1 VPELAVT
8 LPYWLDRPPGESLE
22 LVANVEACGIGELWL
37 GEMATFEAFSLAGA
51 IAATTSIPRLV
62 VGPLPVT
69 LRDAVMLAMGLGT
82 LREVAGRPVHL
93 ALGAS
98 TPTVRVAWHGVSAA
112 PTLQRFRDT
121 VTTVRALLDGGRS
134 PGGFRLRLDG
144 AGATIAIAAF
154 GPRLLALAGELADTV
169 VLNLV
174 TVDQLARAREA
185 VASAAIAA
193 GRRMPRVA
201 VWVPAA
207 LDRAGVDQ
215 LARGLALYLPQPG
228 YGEMFSAIGFRE
240 LVDEARRGSHPKDLD
255 VPDAL
260 VGAIGA
266 LGSPAEIAARVDAF
280 GAAGAD
286 VVCLAPATAGDP
298 GAARLLRALSV
309 SR

>member
-1 VPELAVT
+1 VT
-8 LPYWLDRPPGESLE
+8 LPYWLDRPPGETFE
-22 LVANVEACGIGELWL
+22 LVANVEASGIGELWL

-69 LRDAVMLAMGLGT
+69 LRDPVMLAMGLGT
-82 LREVAGRPVHL
+82 LRQVAGRPVHI

-98 TPTVRVAWHGVSAA
+98 TPTVREAWHGVPAA

-121 VTTVRALLDGGRS
+121 VTTVRALLEGGRN
-134 PGGFRLRLDG
+134 PAGFRLRVD
-144 AGATIAIAAF
+144 ATGATIAIAAF

-174 TVDQLARAREA
+174 TVDQLAHAREV
-185 VASAAIAA
+185 VATSAGAA
-193 GRRMPRVA
+193 GRPMPRLA

-207 LDRAGVDQ
+207 LDRAGIDQ

-228 YGEMFSAIGFRE
+228 YGEMFSAIGYGD
-240 LVDEARRGSHPKDLD
+240 LVDEARRGSHPKDLE
-255 VPDAL
+255 VPDPL
-260 VGAIGA
+260 VAAIGA
-266 LGSPAEIAARVDAF
+266 LGSPPEITARVDEF
-280 GAAGAD
+280 GDAGAD

-298 GAARLLRALSV
+298 GAAQLLRALTAP
-309 SR
+309 R